1 MLKFN
6 LLLSNNNTIAHS
18 LIMATLIFF
27 GSITHS
33 LAQEKGTVRGI
44 VYNKEDGE
52 PVIFTNVILKGTT
65 YGSSTN
71 INGLYSIT
79 NIPVGNYTLFC
90 TGIGYDTSTVS
101 IRVEANK
108 ITSQNLY
115 LGESEVKLK
124 EISVSAKKQEAISE
138 VQVSTIQIEPKQIKQ
153 IPSVG
158 GEPDIS
164 QFLQVL
170 PGVVFTGD
178 QGGQLY
184 IRGGSPIQT
193 KVLLDGVT
201 IYNPFH
207 SIGFF
212 SVFETDI
219 IRSVDVV
226 TGGFNAEQGGRIS
239 ALIDIKTKDGNKK
252 EFDGKISL
260 SPFMAK
266 TILEGPL
273 KRQKENSGGS
283 ISYLLTG
290 KYSIL
295 DRTSEAL
302 YPYVNNGNGIP
313 FQFRDFYGKLSFN
326 FDGGSRLALFGFNFH
341 DVADFKDVAKY
352 EWNSLGFGTNFS
364 VVPGKSSTIIDG
376 YIAYSNYDVSL
387 KEAGEK
393 PRTSSIGGFNIGM
406 NFTYFLRAGEVK
418 YGLVINGFS
427 TNYQFF
433 NTIGTIV
440 EQNQNTTELGAFVKF
455 KKIAGKFVIEPSI
468 RFDYYASLST
478 ISPEPRLG
486 MKFNAH
492 DNFRIK
498 LAGGVFAQN
507 FISTKADR
515 DVVNLF
521 NGFLSAPDERLT
533 GIDGQE
539 SRTKLQRAYH
549 AILGFE
555 TDITRFMELTV
566 EPYYKRFG
574 QLINI
579 NRNKLFP
586 DEPDFMIETGNAYGV
601 DFLLKYDYKN
611 LFIWTAYSLSWVK
624 RNDGNQIYYP
634 HFDRRHN
641 LNLTST
647 YTFGKGKNYEVSAR
661 WNMGSGFPFTRTQG
675 FYEDVNFTNGINS
688 NYPAQNGDLGI
699 LYEDKLNGG
708 RLPFYHRLDFSLK
721 ATYALSVNT
730 NLEIV
735 ASVTNAYNRNNIFY
749 FDRVRY
755 ERIDQ
760 LPILPSLGVS
770 LSF

>member
-1 MLKFN
+1 MSYKLKNNHTFCLG
-6 LLLSNNNTIAHS
+6 LLFIILFGFI
-18 LIMATLIFF
+18 
-27 GSITHS
+27 GSIN
-33 LAQEKGTVRGI
+33 AQERGSVRGT
-44 VYNKEDGE
+44 VYNKENGE
-52 PVIFTNVILKGTT
+52 PVIFTNVLLKGTSF
-65 YGSSTN
+65 GASTD
-71 INGLYSIT
+71 INGLYSIS
-79 NIPVGNYTLFC
+79 NIPAGEYTIFS
-90 TGIGYDTSTVS
+90 TGIGFDTTEFS
-101 IRVEANK
+101 IEVLPNK
-108 ITSQNLY
+108 ISSHNLY
-115 LGESEVKLK
+115 LGESDIKIETVS
-124 EISVSAKKQEAISE
+124 ISAKRQDAINE
-138 VQVSTIQIEPKQIKQ
+138 VQVSTIKIEPKLIKQ

-193 KVLLDGVT
+193 KVLLDGVI

-226 TGGFNAEQGGRIS
+226 TGGFDAEQGGRIS

-266 TILEGPL
+266 AILEGPL
-273 KRQKENSGGS
+273 KKQKENSGAS
-283 ISYLLTG
+283 ISYLLTA
-290 KYSIL
+290 KYSLL
-295 DRTSEAL
+295 DITSKSM
-302 YPYVNNGNGIP
+302 YPYVNEGSGIP
-313 FQFRDFYGKLSFN
+313 FKFSDYYGKLSFN
-326 FDGGSRLALFGFNFH
+326 FDGGSRLSLFGFHFK
-341 DVADFKDVAKY
+341 DIADFKENARY

-376 YIAYSNYDVSL
+376 FIAYSNYDVAL
-387 KEAGEK
+387 EEVGEK

-418 YGLVINGFS
+418 YGLKINGF
-427 TNYQFF
+427 TTKYRFF
-433 NTIGTIV
+433 NSIGTIV
-440 EQNQNTTELGAFVKF
+440 EQDQNTTELGAFVKF
-455 KKIAGKFVIEPSI
+455 KKTIGKLVIEPGV

-486 MKFNAH
+486 LKFNAH
-492 DNFRIK
+492 KKFRIK
-498 LAGGVFAQN
+498 LAGGIYAQN

-521 NGFLSAPDERLT
+521 NGFLSAPDEKLT
-533 GIDGQE
+533 GIDGEQ
-539 SRTKLQRAYH
+539 SKTKLQRAYH

-555 TDITRFMELTV
+555 VDLTKFIEFSV

-586 DEPDFMIETGNAYGV
+586 NDPDFMIETGNAYGI

-611 LFIWTAYSLSWVK
+611 LFIWAAYSLSKVD
-624 RNDGNQIYYP
+624 RNDGAQVYNP
-634 HFDRRHN
+634 VFDRRHN
-641 LNLTST
+641 LNLTTT
-647 YTFGKGKNYEVSAR
+647 YTFGKAKNYEASAR
-661 WNMGSGFPFTRTQG
+661 WNLGSGFPYTRTQG
-675 FYEDVNFTNGINS
+675 FYEDVNFNNGINT
-688 NYPAQNGDLGI
+688 NYSGQNGSLGI
-699 LYEDKLNGG
+699 LYEEELNGG
-708 RLPFYHRLDFSLK
+708 RLPYYHRLDFSIK
-721 ATYALSVNT
+721 ATYALSMNT
-730 NLEIV
+730 TLDIV

-760 LPILPSLGVS
+760 LPILPSLGLS

>member
-1 MLKFN
+1 MSNSIFQKLT
-6 LLLSNNNTIAHS
+6 LLSIII
-18 LIMATLIFF
+18 LFF
-27 GSITHS
+27 SGAAI
-33 LAQEKGTVRGI
+33 AQEKGTIRGI
-44 VYNKEDGE
+44 VYDKENGE
-52 PVIFTNVILKGTT
+52 PVIFNNVILKGTT
-65 YGSSTN
+65 YGSSTD

-79 NIPVGNYTLFC
+79 NIPVGTYTLFS
-90 TGIGYDTSTVS
+90 TGLGYDTMTVE
-101 IRVEANK
+101 ITVEPNK
-108 ITSQNLY
+108 ITTQNLY
-115 LGESEVKLK
+115 LGESEVK
-124 EISVSAKKQEAISE
+124 ISTVNISAKKQEAKTE
-138 VQVSTIQIEPKQIKQ
+138 VQVSTIQIEPKLIKQ

-252 EFDGKISL
+252 EIDGKISV

-266 TILEGPL
+266 AILEGPL
-273 KRQKENSGGS
+273 KKQKEDGGS
-283 ISYLLTG
+283 SITYLLTG
-290 KYSIL
+290 KYSLL
-295 DRTSEAL
+295 DLTSKKM
-302 YPYVNNGNGIP
+302 YPYVNNGDGIP
-313 FQFRDFYGKLSFN
+313 FKFADYYGKLSFN
-326 FDGGSRLALFGFNFH
+326 FDGGSRLALFGFHFK
-341 DVADFKDVAKY
+341 DVADFKDVARY

-364 VVPGKSSTIIDG
+364 VVPGNSGTIIDG
-376 YIAYSNYDVSL
+376 YIAYSNYDIAL
-387 KEAGEK
+387 EEAGQR

-418 YGLVINGFS
+418 YGLVINGF
-427 TNYQFF
+427 TTKYRFF
-433 NTIGTIV
+433 NSIGTIV
-440 EQNQNTTELGAFVKF
+440 EQDQNTTEMGAFVKF
-455 KKIAGKFVIEPSI
+455 KKVIGKLVIEPSV

-492 DNFRIK
+492 DKFRIK
-498 LAGGVFAQN
+498 LAGGVYAQN

-521 NGFLSAPDERLT
+521 NGFLSAPDQKLT
-533 GIDGQE
+533 GIDGE
-539 SRTKLQRAYH
+539 LSNTKLQRAYH

-555 TDITRFMELTV
+555 VDVTRFIEFSF

-586 DEPDFMIETGNAYGV
+586 SDPDFMIETGNAYGT
-601 DFLLKYDYKN
+601 DFLVKYDYKN
-611 LFIWTAYSLSWVK
+611 LFIWAAYSLSWVT
-624 RNDGNQIYYP
+624 RDDGEQVYNP

-641 LNLTST
+641 LNFTTT

-675 FYEDVNFTNGINS
+675 FYEDVNFNNGINT
-688 NYPAQNGDLGI
+688 NYQGQNGNVGI
-699 LYEDKLNGG
+699 LYEDELNGG

-721 ATYALSVNT
+721 ATYALSMNT
-730 NLEIV
+730 TLDIV

-749 FDRVRY
+749 FDRVEY

>member
-1 MLKFN
+1 MFFYKNIYVHGFCLF
-6 LLLSNNNTIAHS
+6 L
-18 LIMATLIFF
+18 LIFMCNIF
-27 GSITHS
+27 ELS
-33 LAQEKGTVRGI
+33 AQEKGTVRGI

-79 NIPVGNYTLFC
+79 DVPVGNYTLFC
-90 TGIGYDTSTVS
+90 TGIGYDTTTVQ
-101 IRVEANK
+101 IRIEPDK

-115 LGESEVKLK
+115 LGEQDVKIKEVS
-124 EISVSAKKQEAISE
+124 ISAKRQEAVSE
-138 VQVSTIQIEPKQIKQ
+138 VQVSTIQIEPKLIKQ

-252 EFDGKISL
+252 EHDGKISL

-266 TILEGPL
+266 AVFEGPL
-273 KRQKENSGGS
+273 KRQKENSGAS
-283 ISYLLTG
+283 ITYLLTG

-302 YPYVNNGNGIP
+302 YPYVNEGDGIP

-326 FDGGSRLALFGFNFH
+326 FDGGSRLSLFGFNFH
-341 DVADFKDVAKY
+341 DVADFKDVARY

-376 YIAYSNYDVSL
+376 FIAYSNYDVEL
-387 KEAGEK
+387 REAGQQ
-393 PRTSSIGGFNIGM
+393 PRSSSIGGFNIGM

-418 YGLVINGFS
+418 YGLAINGFS
-427 TNYQFF
+427 TDYRFF
-433 NTIGTIV
+433 NSIGTIV
-440 EQNQNTTELGAFVKF
+440 EQNQNTTELGAFVQF
-455 KKIAGKFVIEPSI
+455 KKIVGKFVLEPGV
-468 RFDYYASLST
+468 RFDYYASLGT

-486 MKFNAH
+486 IKYNAL
-492 DNFRIK
+492 DKFRIK
-498 LAGGVFAQN
+498 LAGGVYAQN

-533 GIDGQE
+533 GINGVQ
-539 SRTKLQRAYH
+539 SNSKLQRAYH

-555 TDITRFMELTV
+555 VDVTRFIEFTF

-586 DEPDFMIETGNAYGV
+586 NDPDFMIETGNAYGT
-601 DFLLKYDYKN
+601 DFLVKYDYKN
-611 LFIWTAYSLSWVK
+611 LFIWAAYSLSWVD
-624 RNDGNQIYYP
+624 RNDGNQTYPP

-641 LNLTST
+641 LNLTTT

-661 WNMGSGFPFTRTQG
+661 WNLGSGFPFTRTQA
-675 FYEDVNFTNGINS
+675 FYEDVNFNDGINT
-688 NYPAQNGDLGI
+688 NYAGQNGDLGI
-699 LYEDKLNGG
+699 LYEEELNAG
-708 RLPFYHRLDFSLK
+708 RLPYYHRLDFSLK

-730 NLEIV
+730 TLDIV

-760 LPILPSLGVS
+760 LPVLPSLGVS